1 MRPSPRG
8 PLELTVFRMSN
19 FSRRSFLKM
28 SALVGLLPSRGL
40 NASVGPVAETAVI
53 KPPRLKTGDTVG
65 IVSPSG
71 ITYDPDQVNIFT
83 ESLSAIGLETRVG
96 DHALDRWGYL
106 AGADADRA
114 REINRMFEDP
124 DIDAI
129 FTLAGGWGAARLLP
143 LIDFDVIRKN
153 PKIVL
158 GFSDVTSLLVA
169 MYARSGLVTFHGPTG
184 NSSWNSFTTNYVK
197 RLMFDAQPV
206 VFENPTDAGDNLTQ
220 VENRI
225 WTITPGKTQGRLVG
239 GNLTV
244 LSSIV
249 GSEFLPDWEGHI
261 LFLEDVREDVYRIDR
276 MLTQLKLAGVLDKLA
291 GFVFGRCS
299 RCQPDSA
306 YSSFTLKEVLA
317 DHVAPLGIP
326 AFHGSMIGHIRD
338 KFTLPIGATAE
349 VDATTGRIKLTEPA
363 VA

>member
-1 MRPSPRG
+1 MTSF
-8 PLELTVFRMSN
+8 T
-19 FSRRSFLKM
+19 RRSFLKTAPFLAYVSSHWL
-28 SALVGLLPSRGL
+28 SAPRHTQVDS
-40 NASVGPVAETAVI
+40 PVV
-53 KPPRLKTGDTVG
+53 KPPRLKAGDTVG

-71 ITYDPDQVNIFT
+71 ITYDPDQVNIFS
-83 ESLSAIGLETRVG
+83 ESLAAIGLQARVG

-114 REINRMFEDP
+114 GEINRMFEDTG
-124 DIDAI
+124 IAAI

-143 LIDFDVIRKN
+143 LIDFDLVRRN

-158 GFSDVTSLLVA
+158 GFSDVTSLLLA

-184 NSSWNSFTTNYVK
+184 NSTWNSFTTNYVK
-197 RLMFDAQPV
+197 RLLFDAQQV
-206 VFENPTDAGDNLTQ
+206 VYENPTDSGDNLTQ
-220 VENRI
+220 VANRI
-225 WTITPGKTQGRLVG
+225 WTITPGTVRGRLIG

-244 LSSIV
+244 LSSII
-249 GSEFLPDWEGHI
+249 GSKFLPEWDDHI
-261 LFLEDVREDVYRIDR
+261 LFLEDVGEDVYRIDR

-299 RCQPDSA
+299 RCQPDSS

-338 KFTLPIGATAE
+338 KFTVPVGAMAE
-349 VDATTGRIKLTEPA
+349 IDAASGRIKLTESA